1 MAGLGSATPL
11 FQIGLLACVVQ
22 SIETRELRCT
32 PLDIRTQTGQY
43 SCKSTQCSK
52 EVIMRQTTG
61 LTLIGKALSHPLR
74 ERMLWL
80 LADGERCGGEFAPR
94 LGVDPSIVSRYL
106 AVLERAGLVTS
117 RRDGVRVMW
126 SLANLQI
133 LDLLEKLTELTAETV
148 A

>member
-1 MAGLGSATPL
+1 MRETTP
-11 FQIGLLACVVQ
+11 
-22 SIETRELRCT
+22 
-32 PLDIRTQTGQY
+32 
-43 SCKSTQCSK
+43 
-52 EVIMRQTTG
+52 

-80 LADGERCGGEFAPR
+80 LADGERCGCEFAPE

-117 RRDGVRVMW
+117 RRDGIRVMW
-126 SLANLQI
+126 SLA
-133 LDLLEKLTELTAETV
+133 DPRLLEVLEHLAELAREKV

>member
-1 MAGLGSATPL
+1 MRGTTP
-11 FQIGLLACVVQ
+11 
-22 SIETRELRCT
+22 
-32 PLDIRTQTGQY
+32 
-43 SCKSTQCSK
+43 
-52 EVIMRQTTG
+52 

-80 LADGERCGGEFAPR
+80 LAEGERCGCEFAPE
-94 LGVDPSIVSRYL
+94 LGVDPSIVSRYF

-126 SLANLQI
+126 SLA
-133 LDLLEKLTELTAETV
+133 DTELLNVLERLTELTGEKV

>member
-1 MAGLGSATPL
+1 MRGTTP
-11 FQIGLLACVVQ
+11 
-22 SIETRELRCT
+22 
-32 PLDIRTQTGQY
+32 
-43 SCKSTQCSK
+43 
-52 EVIMRQTTG
+52 

-80 LADGERCGGEFAPR
+80 LADGERCGCEFAPE
-94 LGVDPSIVSRYL
+94 LGVDPSIVSRYF

-126 SLANLQI
+126 SLA
-133 LDLLEKLTELTAETV
+133 DTELLNVLERLTELTGEKV